1 MSWNSRWQTAPRG
14 RRPPRSWPRCR
25 ACARC
30 ARRSIARPSRWPRC
44 IAPSPRC
51 SASWSGGAPSSR
63 SSPPTMPRWRTSSC
77 RSPAGSCAM
86 RDHPLVQ
93 LTLARMREFYR
104 EPEAIFWVFG
114 FPIVLA
120 FALGIA
126 FRNRGPGELR
136 VAVLR
141 GAGDSVLAAALARAP
156 GLTAAL
162 LDSSEARLQLRTGRV
177 ALLVVPGDP
186 VVYRYDSTR
195 TESRLARLEADAV
208 VQRARGRS
216 DPARVA
222 DQRVT
227 APGSRYI
234 DFLIPGLLGMNLMGS
249 GLWGVGFSVVQAR
262 TKKLLKR
269 FMATPMRRSHY
280 LLSFILSR
288 LVFLFLEVA
297 ALVGFGWWVFH
308 VGVRGSFTAV
318 AFITVLGALS
328 FAGLGMLVASRAR
341 TIEGVSGLMNLVM
354 LPMWILSG
362 TFFSY
367 ARFPAALQPFVKALP
382 LTALNDA
389 LRAVMIDGSPLAQL
403 RTPLAIVTAWGFA
416 SFVVALQIFR
426 WR

>member
-1 MSWNSRWQTAPRG
+1 
-14 RRPPRSWPRCR
+14 
-25 ACARC
+25 
-30 ARRSIARPSRWPRC
+30 
-44 IAPSPRC
+44 
-51 SASWSGGAPSSR
+51 
-63 SSPPTMPRWRTSSC
+63 
-77 RSPAGSCAM
+77 M

-136 VAVLR
+136 VAVLE
-141 GAGDSVLAAALARAP
+141 GPGDSAVAAALARAP
-156 GLTAAL
+156 GLTPAV
-162 LDSSEARLQLRTGRV
+162 LDSSAARLQLRTGRV
-177 ALLVVPGDP
+177 ALLVEPGDP
-186 VVYRYDSTR
+186 VVYRYDSAR
-195 TESRLARLEADAV
+195 TESRLARLEADAA
-208 VQRARGRS
+208 VQLARGRT
-216 DPARVA
+216 DPARVT
-222 DQRVT
+222 DERVT
-227 APGSRYI
+227 EPGSRYI

-288 LVFLFLEVA
+288 LVFLFVEVA
-297 ALVGFGWWVFH
+297 ALVGFGWWMFH
-308 VGVRGSFTAV
+308 VGVRGSLGAV
-318 AFITVLGALS
+318 ASITVLGALS

-341 TIEGVSGLMNLVM
+341 TIEAVSGLMNLVM

-367 ARFPAALQPFVKALP
+367 ARFPDTMQPFVRALP

-389 LRAVMIDGSPLAQL
+389 LRAVMIDGSRLAEL
-403 RTPLAIVTAWGFA
+403 GAPLAIVAGWGLA
-416 SFVVALQIFR
+416 SFVVALRIFR

>member
-1 MSWNSRWQTAPRG
+1 
-14 RRPPRSWPRCR
+14 
-25 ACARC
+25 
-30 ARRSIARPSRWPRC
+30 
-44 IAPSPRC
+44 
-51 SASWSGGAPSSR
+51 
-63 SSPPTMPRWRTSSC
+63 
-77 RSPAGSCAM
+77 M
-86 RDHPLVQ
+86 RDHPLTQ

-141 GAGDSVLAAALARAP
+141 GAGDSAMATALARAP
-156 GLTAAL
+156 GLTAAV
-162 LDSSEARLQLRTGRV
+162 LDSGEARLQLRTRRV

-186 VVYRYDSTR
+186 LVYRYDSTR
-195 TESRLARLEADAV
+195 TESRLARLEADEV
-208 VQRARGRS
+208 LQRARGRPDVAS
-216 DPARVA
+216 VRDERV
-222 DQRVT
+222 VE
-227 APGSRYI
+227 PGSRYI

-280 LLSFILSR
+280 LTSFVLSR
-288 LVFLFLEVA
+288 LLFLFLEIA
-297 ALVGFGWWVFH
+297 ALVGFGWLMFR
-308 VGVRGSFTAV
+308 VGVRGSLGSLALV
-318 AFITVLGALS
+318 TVLGALS

-341 TIEGVSGLMNLVM
+341 TIEAVSGLMNLVM

-367 ARFPAALQPFVKALP
+367 ARFPDAVQPFVKALP

-389 LRAVMIDGSPLAQL
+389 LRAIMIDGTGLLRLRSEERRVGKECRSRWSPYH
-403 RTPLAIVTAWGFA
+403 
-416 SFVVALQIFR
+416 
-426 WR
+426 